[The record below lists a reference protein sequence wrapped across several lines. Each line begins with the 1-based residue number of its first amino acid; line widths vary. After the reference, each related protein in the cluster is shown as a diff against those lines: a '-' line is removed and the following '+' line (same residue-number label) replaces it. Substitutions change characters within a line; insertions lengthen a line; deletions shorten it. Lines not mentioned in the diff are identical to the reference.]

1 MPLPVGTTSGR
12 ATGTGAGT
20 GAVVVGDAAVV
31 TGATFA
37 GATGAGATIGATGA
51 TGATRATFDRW
62 PGVDAVAT
70 ATWADPSS
78 ARTPTTMMT
87 AAMSTAPTR
96 RSQAGL
102 DMSVHDEA
110 ALLRATRAGES
121 AETRYPSHR
130 RPPAPRRMS
139 VPAPSARCNN
149 RPPIS
154 QEFFA
159 RPVGTRPPGTMIC
172 T

>member
-12 ATGTGAGT
+12 ATGTGTGT
-20 GAVVVGDAAVV
+20 GAAVVGGAAVV
-31 TGATFA
+31 TGATVA
-37 GATGAGATIGATGA
+37 GATGVGAGATTGA

-62 PGVDAVAT
+62 PGVDAVGT

-139 VPAPSARCNN
+139 VPAASSRCNN
-149 RPPIS
+149 R
-154 QEFFA
+154 
-159 RPVGTRPPGTMIC
+159 R
-172 T
+172 